1 MQAMTPKTMRSRFIE
16 ILLSNPNINSLD
28 DVGMR
33 ATMAKII
40 EDLDKDGILDPIDY
54 NDGDW
59 NDDLETMSDIEFD
72 SKRTEEEKKLALEF
86 LQKPK
91 EERQEDN
98 EDVITLESLKRI
110 REKRR
115 ELAQHPESG
124 IVLTPDDLEDE
135 ERGDMIMPNSYG
147 RSPLHEAVGMRN
159 IESVKKYVS
168 EGKFLDHRDNNG
180 NTPYQMAFQEGY
192 EEAVAI
198 FEKNQEVA
206 A

>member
-1 MQAMTPKTMRSRFIE
+1 MQTMTPKTMRSRFIE
-16 ILLSNPNINSLD
+16 ILLNNPKISSLTD
-28 DVGMR
+28 DGMR
-33 ATMAKII
+33 VIMAKIMG
-40 EDLDKDGILDPIDY
+40 DLDKDCILDPIDY

-59 NDDLETMSDIEFD
+59 YDELDTMSEIEFD
-72 SKRTEEEKKLALEF
+72 NSRTELEKKLALEF

-91 EERQEDN
+91 EEQKEDN

-115 ELAQHPESG
+115 ELAEHPESG
-124 IVLTPDDLEDE
+124 IVLCPDDFEDE
-135 ERGDMIMPNSYG
+135 DQGDIMMPNSYG

-159 IESVKKYVS
+159 LDSVKKYVS
-168 EGKFLDHRDNNG
+168 ENRFLEHRDNNG

-198 FEKNQEVA
+198 FEEHQEVA

>member
-1 MQAMTPKTMRSRFIE
+1 MQTMAPKTMRSRFIE
-16 ILLSNPNINSLD
+16 ILLCNPNINSLTD
-28 DVGMR
+28 EGMR
-33 ATMAKII
+33 SVMAKIM
-40 EDLDKDGILDPIDY
+40 EDLDRDGILDPIDY

-59 NDDLETMSDIEFD
+59 QDDLDTMSDIEFD
-72 SKRTEEEKKLALEF
+72 TSRTEAEKKLALEF

-91 EERQEDN
+91 EVQMEEN

-110 REKRR
+110 REMRR
-115 ELAQHPESG
+115 KLAEHPESG
-124 IVLTPDDLEDE
+124 IVLTPDDFEDDE
-135 ERGDMIMPNSYG
+135 SGEMIMPNSYG

-159 IESVKKYVS
+159 LDSIKKYVS